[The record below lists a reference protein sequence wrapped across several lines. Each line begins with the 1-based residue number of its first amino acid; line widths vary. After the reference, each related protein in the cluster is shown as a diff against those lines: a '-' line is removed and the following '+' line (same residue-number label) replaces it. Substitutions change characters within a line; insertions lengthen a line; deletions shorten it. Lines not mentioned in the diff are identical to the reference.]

1 MIRFKYLALS
11 IAIFILAAS
20 CAVEEISMSPEH
32 ADYSSRIVHTKSAP
46 VVFSRR
52 DSLQLLYEYQTRG
65 DVFILN
71 HLTGSK
77 GNYSLEISRN
87 DAISLGVAPEV
98 YDFYSSF
105 VEQLNEKQ

>member
-1 MIRFKYLALS
+1 MSLLAV
-11 IAIFILAAS
+11 S
-20 CAVEEISMSPEH
+20 CAVEELELAYEAAES
-32 ADYSSRIVHTKSAP
+32 SSRVVRTKSAP
-46 VVFSRR
+46 TVLSRR